1 MTVNNPDELVH
12 TVLPPALEVL
22 TAWSIA
28 ETEADPSIFH
38 HAMNRAFGDA
48 AGAADPWRG
57 FADMMFGLS
66 SLSGILLDEL
76 AEATAR
82 PRGEV
87 LHGINQRYLNPDA
100 KPPR

>member
-1 MTVNNPDELVH
+1 MSINGPDQLLQ

-28 ETEADPSIFH
+28 QTEADPSVFR
-38 HAMNRAFGDA
+38 HAMTRALGDA
-48 AGAADPWRG
+48 AQAPDPQRG
-57 FADMMFGLS
+57 LVQMMFGLS

-82 PRGEV
+82 SRGEV
-87 LHGINQRYLNPDA
+87 LHGVYLRYLDA
-100 KPPR
+100 DRGPPR